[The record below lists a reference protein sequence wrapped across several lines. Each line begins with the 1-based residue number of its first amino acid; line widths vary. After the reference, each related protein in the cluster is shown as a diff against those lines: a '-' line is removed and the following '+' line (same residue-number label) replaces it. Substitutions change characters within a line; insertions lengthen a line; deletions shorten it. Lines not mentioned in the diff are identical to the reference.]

1 MEVLRAD
8 VKESVCCLPRAVTR
22 VPALSLK
29 DAADLSTLAA
39 MCPMP
44 FQRKELRHGL
54 REVAYSFR
62 NRRTESRNA
71 MERPTVFLATAWLVL
86 AMNNAP
92 PEPLAEGFSL
102 LFSSGVGAP
111 KYNKNNTYYK

>member
-1 MEVLRAD
+1 
-8 VKESVCCLPRAVTR
+8 
-22 VPALSLK
+22 
-29 DAADLSTLAA
+29 
-39 MCPMP
+39 
-44 FQRKELRHGL
+44 
-54 REVAYSFR
+54 
-62 NRRTESRNA
+62 

-111 KYNKNNTYYK
+111 KYNKDNTYYK

>member
-1 MEVLRAD
+1 MLRAD
-8 VKESVCCLPRAVTR
+8 VKESVCRLPRAVTR

-29 DAADLSTLAA
+29 DAADLSTLVA

-44 FQRKELRHGL
+44 FQRKEARHGL

-62 NRRTESRNA
+62 NISPESRNA

-92 PEPLAEGFSL
+92 PEPLAECFSL
-102 LFSSGVGAP
+102 FLFFGH
-111 KYNKNNTYYK
+111 